1 MGSEDFLEGIWRVQA
16 GDQAAEETLL
26 RENMPL
32 VAAIARRYQNCG
44 LAQEDMIQ
52 LGSIGLLQA
61 LRRFDPTRGLCF
73 STYAVPLIA
82 GEIRRFLRDDGMVKF
97 SREAKSLA
105 LQIERVRR
113 EQGDLTV
120 EELSKRLNVP
130 LEDVTAA
137 LASRTAA
144 LSLDA
149 PTDDDGADLK
159 TFLGSADA
167 DTEQDALRRVEL
179 RELFAV
185 LSERERQVLFLRY
198 FQDRTQNEVGKRL
211 GLSQVQI
218 SRIEKKALL
227 RHTRGYHSPVHSAL
241 LKAWTGTILRNPRLQ
256 AGEEDPAE
264 SYNPFRC
271 WLRGSCG

>member
-1 MGSEDFLEGIWRVQA
+1 MQA
-16 GDQAAEETLL
+16 GDRAAEEALL

-44 LAQEDMIQ
+44 LSKEDMLQ

-61 LRRFDPTRGLCF
+61 LRRFDPDRGLCF

-82 GEIRRFLRDDGMVKF
+82 GEIRRFLRDDGIVKF

-105 LQIERVRR
+105 LKIERVRR

-120 EELSKRLNVP
+120 EELSRRLEASV
-130 LEDVTAA
+130 EDITAA
-137 LASRTAA
+137 LASREGA

-149 PTDDDGADLK
+149 PTDEDGGDLQA
-159 TFLGSADA
+159 FLGSADA
-167 DTEQDALRRVEL
+167 NTERDALRRTEL
-179 RELFAV
+179 MELFA
-185 LSERERQVLFLRY
+185 LLTERERQVLFLRY
-198 FQDRTQNEVGKRL
+198 FRDQTQSEVGRRL

-227 RHTRGYHSPVHSAL
+227 RMRQQGD
-241 LKAWTGTILRNPRLQ
+241 KA
-256 AGEEDPAE
+256 
-264 SYNPFRC
+264 
-271 WLRGSCG
+271 

>member
-1 MGSEDFLEGIWRVQA
+1 MGTEAFLDGIRRVQA
-16 GDQAAEETLL
+16 GDRAAEEALL

-61 LRRFDPTRGLCF
+61 LRRFDPDRGLCF

-97 SREAKSLA
+97 SRETKSLA
-105 LQIERVRR
+105 LRIERIRQ
-113 EQGDLTV
+113 EQGNLTV
-120 EELSKRLNVP
+120 EELSKALNVP
-130 LEDVTAA
+130 LEDITAA
-137 LASRTAA
+137 LASRTGA

-149 PTDDDGADLK
+149 PTDEDGAELHS
-159 TFLGSADA
+159 FLGSADA

-185 LSERERQVLFLRY
+185 LSERERQVLFMRY

-227 RHTRGYHSPVHSAL
+227 RMRQQGE
-241 LKAWTGTILRNPRLQ
+241 KA
-256 AGEEDPAE
+256 
-264 SYNPFRC
+264 
-271 WLRGSCG
+271 

>member
-1 MGSEDFLEGIWRVQA
+1 MGSEDFLQSIRRVQA
-16 GDQAAEETLL
+16 GDRRAEEALL

-44 LAQEDMIQ
+44 LNQEDMMQ

-61 LRRFDPTRGLCF
+61 LRRFDPDRGLCF

-105 LQIERVRR
+105 LKIERVRR

-120 EELSKRLNVP
+120 AELSKQLNVP
-130 LEDVTAA
+130 AEDITAA
-137 LASRTAA
+137 LASRAGA

-149 PTDDDGADLK
+149 PTDEDGTDLNS
-159 TFLGSADA
+159 FLGSSDA
-167 DTEQDALRRVEL
+167 DTEGDALRRAEL
-179 RELFAV
+179 SELFSL
-185 LSERERQVLFLRY
+185 LSERERQVLYLRY
-198 FQDRTQNEVGKRL
+198 FRDRTQAEVGKRL

-227 RHTRGYHSPVHSAL
+227 RMRQQGE
-241 LKAWTGTILRNPRLQ
+241 KA
-256 AGEEDPAE
+256 
-264 SYNPFRC
+264 
-271 WLRGSCG
+271 

>member
-1 MGSEDFLEGIWRVQA
+1 MGTEEFLDGIRRVQQ
-16 GDQAAEETLL
+16 GDRAAEEALL
-26 RENMPL
+26 RENLPL

-44 LAQEDMIQ
+44 LAQEDMLQ

-61 LRRFDPTRGLCF
+61 LRRFDPDRGLCF

-82 GEIRRFLRDDGMVKF
+82 GEIRRFLRDDGVVKF
-97 SREAKSLA
+97 SRETKSLA
-105 LQIERVRR
+105 LKIERIRR

-120 EELSKRLNVP
+120 AELSSLLQVP
-130 LEDVTAA
+130 SEDITAA
-137 LASRTAA
+137 LASRTGA

-149 PTDDDGADLK
+149 PTDEDGADLQ

-167 DTEQDALRRVEL
+167 NTEQDALRRAEL

-198 FQDRTQNEVGKRL
+198 FRDRTQSEVGQRL

-227 RHTRGYHSPVHSAL
+227 RMRQQGE
-241 LKAWTGTILRNPRLQ
+241 KA
-256 AGEEDPAE
+256 
-264 SYNPFRC
+264 
-271 WLRGSCG
+271 

>member
-1 MGSEDFLEGIWRVQA
+1 MGSEDFLDGIRRVQA
-16 GDQAAEETLL
+16 GDRRAEEALL

-44 LAQEDMIQ
+44 LGQEDMIQ

-97 SREAKSLA
+97 SRETKSLA

-113 EQGDLTV
+113 ERGDLTLA
-120 EELSKRLNVP
+120 ELSKALHVP
-130 LEDVTAA
+130 LEDITAA

-149 PTDDDGADLK
+149 PTDEDGADLQ

-167 DTEQDALRRVEL
+167 DTEKDALRRVEL
-179 RELFAV
+179 RELFSV
-185 LSERERQVLFLRY
+185 LTEREQQVLFMRY

-227 RHTRGYHSPVHSAL
+227 RMRQQGE
-241 LKAWTGTILRNPRLQ
+241 KA
-256 AGEEDPAE
+256 
-264 SYNPFRC
+264 
-271 WLRGSCG
+271 

>member
-1 MGSEDFLEGIWRVQA
+1 MGSEDFLEGIRRVQA
-16 GDQAAEETLL
+16 GDRGAEEALL

-97 SREAKSLA
+97 SRETKSLA

-120 EELSKRLNVP
+120 EELSKVLHVP
-130 LEDVTAA
+130 LEDITAA

-149 PTDDDGADLK
+149 PTDEDGADLQ
-159 TFLGSADA
+159 TFLGNANA

-185 LSERERQVLFLRY
+185 LSERERQVLFMRY

-227 RHTRGYHSPVHSAL
+227 RMRQQGE
-241 LKAWTGTILRNPRLQ
+241 KA
-256 AGEEDPAE
+256 
-264 SYNPFRC
+264 
-271 WLRGSCG
+271 

>member
-1 MGSEDFLEGIWRVQA
+1 
-16 GDQAAEETLL
+16 
-26 RENMPL
+26 MPL
-32 VAAIARRYQNCG
+32 VAAIARRYRNCG
-44 LAQEDMIQ
+44 LVQEDMLL

-61 LRRFDPTRGLCF
+61 LRRFDPDRGLCF

-97 SREAKSLA
+97 SRETKSLA
-105 LQIERVRR
+105 IQIERIRR
-113 EQGDLTV
+113 EQGDLTL
-120 EELSKRLNVP
+120 EELSARLQVP
-130 LEDVTAA
+130 AEDIAAA

-149 PTDDDGADLK
+149 PTDEDGADLQ
-159 TFLGSADA
+159 TFLGNADV

-179 RELFAV
+179 RELFSV

-198 FQDRTQNEVGKRL
+198 FQDRTQQEVGRRL

-227 RHTRGYHSPVHSAL
+227 RMRQQGN
-241 LKAWTGTILRNPRLQ
+241 KA
-256 AGEEDPAE
+256 
-264 SYNPFRC
+264 
-271 WLRGSCG
+271 

>member
-1 MGSEDFLEGIWRVQA
+1 MGSEDFLEGIRRVQA

-97 SREAKSLA
+97 SRETKSLA

-149 PTDDDGADLK
+149 PTDEDGADLQ

-227 RHTRGYHSPVHSAL
+227 RMR
-241 LKAWTGTILRNPRLQ
+241 Q
-256 AGEEDPAE
+256 QGEKV
-264 SYNPFRC
+264 
-271 WLRGSCG
+271 

>member
-1 MGSEDFLEGIWRVQA
+1 MGSEDFLEGIRRVQA
-16 GDQAAEETLL
+16 GDQAVEEALL

-61 LRRFDPTRGLCF
+61 LRRFDPDRGLCF

-97 SREAKSLA
+97 SRETKSLA

-120 EELSKRLNVP
+120 EELSKVLHVP
-130 LEDVTAA
+130 LEDITAA
-137 LASRTAA
+137 LASRTAT

-149 PTDDDGADLK
+149 PTDEDGADLQ

-185 LSERERQVLFLRY
+185 LSERERQVLFMRY

-227 RHTRGYHSPVHSAL
+227 RMRQQGE
-241 LKAWTGTILRNPRLQ
+241 KA
-256 AGEEDPAE
+256 
-264 SYNPFRC
+264 
-271 WLRGSCG
+271 

>member
-1 MGSEDFLEGIWRVQA
+1 MGNSDFLDRIRRVQA
-16 GDQAAEETLL
+16 GDRGSEEALL

-44 LAQEDMIQ
+44 LSQEDMLQ

-61 LRRFDPTRGLCF
+61 LRRFDPDRGLCF

-97 SREAKSLA
+97 SRETKSLA

-120 EELSKRLNVP
+120 EELSKKLKVP
-130 LEDVTAA
+130 LEDITAA
-137 LASRTAA
+137 LASRAAA

-149 PTDDDGADLK
+149 PTDEDGTDLQS
-159 TFLGSADA
+159 FLGKADA
-167 DTEQDALRRVEL
+167 DTEKDALRRVEL
-179 RELFAV
+179 RELLAI

-198 FQDRTQNEVGKRL
+198 FRDRTQNEVGKRL

-227 RHTRGYHSPVHSAL
+227 RMRQQGE
-241 LKAWTGTILRNPRLQ
+241 KA
-256 AGEEDPAE
+256 
-264 SYNPFRC
+264 
-271 WLRGSCG
+271 

>member
-1 MGSEDFLEGIWRVQA
+1 MGTEDFLDRIRRLQTGNT
-16 GDQAAEETLL
+16 AEEEALL

-44 LAQEDMIQ
+44 LLQEDMIQ

-61 LRRFDPTRGLCF
+61 LRRFDPDRGLCF

-97 SREAKSLA
+97 SRETKSLA
-105 LQIERVRR
+105 LRIERVRR

-120 EELSKRLNVP
+120 EELARQLQVTV
-130 LEDVTAA
+130 EDVAAA
-137 LASRTAA
+137 LASRTGA

-149 PTDDDGADLK
+149 PTDEDGTDLQA
-159 TFLGSADA
+159 FLGSADA
-167 DTEQDALRRVEL
+167 NTEKDALRRVEL
-179 RELFAV
+179 KELFAV
-185 LSERERQVLFLRY
+185 LSERERQVLFMRY

-227 RHTRGYHSPVHSAL
+227 RMRQQG
-241 LKAWTGTILRNPRLQ
+241 K
-256 AGEEDPAE
+256 
-264 SYNPFRC
+264 
-271 WLRGSCG
+271 

>member
-1 MGSEDFLEGIWRVQA
+1 MGTEDFLQSIRRVQA
-16 GDQAAEETLL
+16 GDRRAEEALL

-44 LAQEDMIQ
+44 LNQEDMMQ

-61 LRRFDPTRGLCF
+61 LRRFDPDRGLCF

-105 LQIERVRR
+105 LKIERVRR
-113 EQGDLTV
+113 ERGDLTV
-120 EELSKRLNVP
+120 AELSHELSVP
-130 LEDVTAA
+130 AEDITAA
-137 LASRTAA
+137 LASRAGA

-149 PTDDDGADLK
+149 PTDEDGTNLQS
-159 TFLGSADA
+159 FLDSSDA
-167 DTEQDALRRVEL
+167 DTEGDALRRAEL
-179 RELFAV
+179 SELFSL
-185 LSERERQVLFLRY
+185 LSERERQVLYLRY
-198 FQDRTQNEVGKRL
+198 FRDQTQAEVGKRL

-227 RHTRGYHSPVHSAL
+227 RMRQQGE
-241 LKAWTGTILRNPRLQ
+241 KA
-256 AGEEDPAE
+256 
-264 SYNPFRC
+264 
-271 WLRGSCG
+271 

>member
-1 MGSEDFLEGIWRVQA
+1 MPAESFGASVRRVQA
-16 GDQAAEETLL
+16 GDRQAEEALL

-44 LAQEDMIQ
+44 LSQEDMLQ

-61 LRRFDPTRGLCF
+61 LRRFDPDRGLCF

-105 LQIERVRR
+105 LKIERVRR

-120 EELSKRLNVP
+120 EELSRRLNAP

-137 LASRTAA
+137 LASRESA

-149 PTDDDGADLK
+149 PTDEDGADLQS
-159 TFLGSADA
+159 FLGSEGLG
-167 DTEQDALRRVEL
+167 TEQEALRRVEL
-179 RELFAV
+179 KELFSL

-198 FQDRTQNEVGKRL
+198 FRDRTQSEVGKRL

-227 RHTRGYHSPVHSAL
+227 RMRE
-241 LKAWTGTILRNPRLQ
+241 Q
-256 AGEEDPAE
+256 GE
-264 SYNPFRC
+264 R
-271 WLRGSCG
+271 R

>member
-1 MGSEDFLEGIWRVQA
+1 MQAEALFDGIRRLQA
-16 GDQAAEETLL
+16 GDKIAEEALL

-44 LAQEDMIQ
+44 LAQEDMLQ

-61 LRRFDPTRGLCF
+61 LRRFDPDRGLCF

-97 SREAKSLA
+97 SRETKSLA

-120 EELSKRLNVP
+120 EELSARLHVP
-130 LEDVTAA
+130 VEDITAA
-137 LASRTAA
+137 LASRTGA

-149 PTDDDGADLK
+149 PTAGDGDDLK
-159 TFLGSADA
+159 SFLGSDGLN
-167 DTEQDALRRVEL
+167 TELDALRRVEL

-198 FQDRTQNEVGKRL
+198 FRDRTQSEVGKRL

-227 RHTRGYHSPVHSAL
+227 RMR
-241 LKAWTGTILRNPRLQ
+241 Q
-256 AGEEDPAE
+256 QGEQV
-264 SYNPFRC
+264 
-271 WLRGSCG
+271 

>member
-1 MGSEDFLEGIWRVQA
+1 MGTEPFSDRIRRLQA
-16 GDQAAEETLL
+16 GDRELEEALL

-44 LAQEDMIQ
+44 LGQEDMIQ

-61 LRRFDPTRGLCF
+61 LRRFDPDRGLCF

-105 LQIERVRR
+105 LRIERIRR

-120 EELSKRLNVP
+120 EELAGQLRVP

-137 LASRTAA
+137 LASRESA

-149 PTDDDGADLK
+149 PTDEDGTDLK
-159 TFLGSADA
+159 AFLGSADM
-167 DTEQDALRRVEL
+167 DTERAALRRAEL
-179 RELFAV
+179 KELFS
-185 LSERERQVLFLRY
+185 LLTERERQVLFLRY
-198 FQDRTQNEVGKRL
+198 FRDRTQSEVGKRL

-227 RHTRGYHSPVHSAL
+227 RMRQQGENGSLSA
-241 LKAWTGTILRNPRLQ
+241 P
-256 AGEEDPAE
+256 
-264 SYNPFRC
+264 
-271 WLRGSCG
+271 

>member
-1 MGSEDFLEGIWRVQA
+1 MGTEEFLDGIRRVQQ
-16 GDQAAEETLL
+16 GDRAAEEALL
-26 RENMPL
+26 RENLPL

-44 LAQEDMIQ
+44 LAQEDMLQ

-61 LRRFDPTRGLCF
+61 LRRFDPDRGLCF

-97 SREAKSLA
+97 SRETKSLA
-105 LQIERVRR
+105 IRIERIRR

-120 EELSKRLNVP
+120 EELSEQLHAS

-137 LASRTAA
+137 LASRESA

-149 PTDDDGADLK
+149 PTDEDGTDLK
-159 TFLGSADA
+159 SFLGSADFC
-167 DTEQDALRRVEL
+167 TEKDALRRVEL
-179 RELFAV
+179 RELFSI
-185 LSERERQVLFLRY
+185 LTERERQILYLRY
-198 FQDRTQNEVGKRL
+198 FLDRTQQEVGRRL

-227 RHTRGYHSPVHSAL
+227 RMRQQGEKKTFKAPGSSAS
-241 LKAWTGTILRNPRLQ
+241 R
-256 AGEEDPAE
+256 
-264 SYNPFRC
+264 
-271 WLRGSCG
+271 